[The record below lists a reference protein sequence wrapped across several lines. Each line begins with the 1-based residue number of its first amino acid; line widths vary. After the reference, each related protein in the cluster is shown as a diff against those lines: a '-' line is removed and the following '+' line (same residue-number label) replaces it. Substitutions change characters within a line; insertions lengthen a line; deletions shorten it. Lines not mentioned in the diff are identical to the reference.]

1 MKNNKKIIIA
11 SIGLIVI
18 GMYYFYKQGKQDA
31 QVAVEPT
38 SPFGSTKN
46 LGSNNA
52 SLPVKS
58 DWNKILKKGSTGQ
71 EVGILQTALGGGLKV
86 DNDFGSLTEAR
97 LNKITGTIE
106 TSLNQYNAF
115 FKK

>member
-1 MKNNKKIIIA
+1 MKNNKKIIIFSLGFIA
-11 SIGLIVI
+11 I

-31 QVAVEPT
+31 QVAVEPA

-46 LGSNNA
+46 LGSNSTTPPA
-52 SLPVKS
+52 KA
-58 DWNKILKKGSTGQ
+58 DWDKILKKGSTGQ
-71 EVGILQTALGGGLKV
+71 EVGILQTALGGGLTV

-97 LNKITGTIE
+97 LKKITGTIE